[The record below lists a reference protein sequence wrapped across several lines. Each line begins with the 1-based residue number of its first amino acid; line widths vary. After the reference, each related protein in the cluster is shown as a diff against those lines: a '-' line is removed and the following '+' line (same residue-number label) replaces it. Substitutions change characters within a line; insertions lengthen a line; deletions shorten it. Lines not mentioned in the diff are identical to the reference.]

1 MTITIGD
8 RIPSVDIRLMVDG
21 VPAIESAAEVLGRGQ
36 VVLFAVPGAF
46 TPGCSTRHLP
56 GYVERA
62 AEISARGV
70 DTIACISVNDV
81 FVMDAWGT
89 AHGVAETF
97 TMLADP
103 DAAFTRAIGMEID
116 ASAFGLGVRSKRY
129 AMVISDG
136 VVMTL
141 LEEENGL
148 SIMNSTA
155 ECVLERL

>member
-1 MTITIGD
+1 MTIAIGD
-8 RIPSVDIRLMVDG
+8 RIPSVDIRLMVDR

-103 DAAFTRAIGMEID
+103 DAVFTRAIGMEID

>member
-1 MTITIGD
+1 MKITIGD
-8 RIPSVDIRLMVDG
+8 RVPSVDIRLMVDG

-56 GYVERA
+56 GYIERA

-81 FVMDAWGT
+81 FVMDAWGK

-103 DAAFTRAIGMEID
+103 DAVFTRAIGMEID

-136 VVMTL
+136 VVTTL

-148 SIMNSTA
+148 SIVNSTA

>member
-1 MTITIGD
+1 MPIAPGD
-8 RIPSVDIRLMVDG
+8 LIPSVDIRLMIDG
-21 VPAIESAAEVLGRGQ
+21 VPAVASAAEVLGHGQ

-62 AEISARGV
+62 AEISAKGV
-70 DTIACISVNDV
+70 DMIACISVNDV
-81 FVMDAWGT
+81 FVMDAWGK
-89 AHGVAETF
+89 AHGVADTF

-116 ASAFGLGVRSKRY
+116 ASGFGLGLRSKRY
-129 AMVISDG
+129 AMVISEG
-136 VVMTL
+136 VVTTL

>member
-1 MTITIGD
+1 MKITIGD
-8 RIPSVDIRLMVDG
+8 RVPSVGIRLMVDG

-56 GYVERA
+56 GYIERA

-81 FVMDAWGT
+81 FVMDAWGK

-103 DAAFTRAIGMEID
+103 DAGFTRAIGMEID
-116 ASAFGLGVRSKRY
+116 ASAFGLGVRSRRY

-136 VVMTL
+136 VVTTL

-148 SIMNSTA
+148 SIVNSTA

>member
-1 MTITIGD
+1 MIDGA
-8 RIPSVDIRLMVDG
+8 PSVV
-21 VPAIESAAEVLGRGQ
+21 SAPEVLGRGQ

-56 GYVERA
+56 GYIERA
-62 AEISARGV
+62 AEMSVRGV
-70 DTIACISVNDV
+70 DRIACISVNDV
-81 FVMDAWGT
+81 FVMDAWGQ

-103 DAAFTRAIGMEID
+103 DASFTRAIGMDID
-116 ASAFGLGVRSKRY
+116 ASGFGLGVRSKRY
-129 AMVISDG
+129 AMVISEG
-136 VVMTL
+136 VVTTL

-155 ECVLERL
+155 ECVLATL